1 MNSRQELKILR
12 RLSQL
17 LENDQQEA
25 KKRTMKRKAIYAV
38 TWLALVSAFML
49 VMNREPIGIVAV
61 SMAAFA
67 GIFAGLAIFSGVA
80 ADQWPIV
87 KPHINSES
95 IKERLKQLET

>member
-1 MNSRQELKILR
+1 
-12 RLSQL
+12 
-17 LENDQQEA
+17 
-25 KKRTMKRKAIYAV
+25 
-38 TWLALVSAFML
+38 
-49 VMNREPIGIVAV
+49 MNREPIGIVAV

-80 ADQWPIV
+80 AGQWPIV

>member
-1 MNSRQELKILR
+1 
-12 RLSQL
+12 
-17 LENDQQEA
+17 
-25 KKRTMKRKAIYAV
+25 
-38 TWLALVSAFML
+38 
-49 VMNREPIGIVAV
+49 MNREPIGIVAV

-67 GIFAGLAIFSGVA
+67 GIFAGLAIFSGTA